1 MQTTEDEDV
10 LFESPA
16 FPNDLAQRPLNPY
29 DTSLS
34 ESHRKP
40 VLYNQSSVRGE
51 AKGGASSRSPQPV
64 ESVFSQMSLT
74 RTDTY
79 KSTDSDHSFSS
90 ISLDDP
96 LDDNYEDY
104 EDYKNWV
111 KVDHV
116 KVPSRPRTDWRH
128 TFS

>member
-1 MQTTEDEDV
+1 M

-16 FPNDLAQRPLNPY
+16 FPSDLARRPSNPY
-29 DTSLS
+29 DTSPS

-40 VLYNQSSVRGE
+40 IPYNQPPVGGE
-51 AKGGASSRSPQPV
+51 ATGKASSRSPQPV

-90 ISLDDP
+90 ISLEDP

-104 EDYKNWV
+104 KDYV

-128 TFS
+128 PFR